1 MNIVPITEP
10 DTLPIIYDRGLIGMY
25 HDWCEPHSTY
35 PRTYDLLH
43 ANHIISSTKNRYL
56 SVSSLPSILHSVCYF
71 SYGFIMCYWWSL
83 VEHSFHSAYLSIFFL
98 LCVTDETTKHHHCRC
113 NVTSLIM
120 EMDRILRPNGWAI
133 FHDHMEVLS
142 NVQEI
147 LRSLHWDIILTYK
160 KNDEQLLAAQKT
172 FWRPDASS

>member
-43 ANHIISSTKNRYL
+43 ANRIISSTKNRYL

-71 SYGFIMCYWWSL
+71 SYGFIICYWWSL
-83 VEHSFHSAYLSIFFL
+83 VKHSFHSACSFHFFSFMCYWWNYVASLLQMQCNKSDHGDGPYLATQWVGHFPWPSGSSEQGTGNF
-98 LCVTDETTKHHHCRC
+98 
-113 NVTSLIM
+113 
-120 EMDRILRPNGWAI
+120 
-133 FHDHMEVLS
+133 
-142 NVQEI
+142 EI
-147 LRSLHWDIILTYK
+147 TALGRFPHI
-160 KNDEQLLAAQKT
+160 QKG
-172 FWRPDASS
+172 